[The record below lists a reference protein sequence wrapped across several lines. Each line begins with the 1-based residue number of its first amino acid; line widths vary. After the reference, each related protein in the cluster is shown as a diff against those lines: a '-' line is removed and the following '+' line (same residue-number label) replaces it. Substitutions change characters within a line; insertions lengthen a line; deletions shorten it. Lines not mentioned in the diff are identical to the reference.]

1 MDFLLT
7 RYRNLTV
14 LLIVIV
20 SQLVLI
26 AYQVKTNRDVPL
38 IRVWAVTAVTPVE
51 QGLEFLRRNSIGRVE
66 DYFYLLGVQS
76 ENQRLKKELGEL
88 KLQNNYLQNELS
100 TADRARALSVFQLRS
115 PSKTLAA
122 RIIGNGTGANSKVV
136 FVDRGSA
143 SAVEAGM
150 AVITPDGIVG
160 KVLDAYPTASLVML
174 LTDPTFAAGVI
185 SQKSRVR
192 GTLKGQGNSTPTV
205 DYVQNEQKVDPGEWF
220 FTSGDD
226 RIFPK
231 GFPVGKAD
239 VVRNGKNFKEIYLT
253 PSAFQGAPEEVLI
266 VLEGVHQAI
275 PDTEIAS
282 PGYKLLAPP
291 SDAGSDKGEAGDT
304 AASVLSTDA
313 DRLKEQYK
321 QAGQAQ
327 NHVFGEGLPGSKPPD
342 FTKIGAK
349 PAQTAQGQPKPGGAT
364 GSVPAQPPGA
374 VVKPTTPATPVA
386 GSPPKPAVNTP
397 GAPSTN
403 TAAKP
408 PAAGTTGVTKP
419 PVAKTPGS
427 IAEGTEGAASESQQP
442 PANRPVLVTDPNDA
456 DPELA
461 PPARAKPERPVS
473 SPKEPP
479 KDVPLDEFGQPK
491 APVQAKPKLPA
502 PAVEPGQ
509 GGAPK
514 ANKPKP
520 QQNSATPPPPKP
532 AP

>member
-26 AYQVKTNRDVPL
+26 AYQVKTNKDVPL
-38 IRVWAVTAVTPVE
+38 LRVWAVTAVTPVE
-51 QGLEFLRRNSIGRVE
+51 QALEFARRNTIGRVA
-66 DYFYLLGVQS
+66 DYFHLLGVQS

-88 KLQNNYLQNELS
+88 KLQNNYLRNELN
-100 TADRARALSVFQLRS
+100 TADRARALSVFQSRS

-136 FVDRGSA
+136 FIDRGSA
-143 SAVEAGM
+143 SSVEAGM

-185 SQKSRVR
+185 SQKNRVR
-192 GTLKGQGNSTPTV
+192 GTLKGQGNSTPIV
-205 DYVQNEQKVDPGEWF
+205 DYIQNEQKVDPGEWF
-220 FTSGDD
+220 YTSGDD

-253 PSAFQGAPEEVLI
+253 PSAYQGAPEEVLV
-266 VLEGVHQAI
+266 VLEGVHEAI

-282 PGYKLLAPP
+282 PGYKLLPP
-291 SDAGSDKGEAGDT
+291 PPDATGENSQAGET
-304 AASVLSTDA
+304 AASVLTTDA

-327 NHVFGEGLPGSKPPD
+327 NHVYGEGLPGSKPPD
-342 FTKIGAK
+342 FTKIGTPAAK
-349 PAQTAQGQPKPGGAT
+349 TAQVPPKPGTPPATAPQLGAT
-364 GSVPAQPPGA
+364 AKTNAQPA
-374 VVKPTTPATPVA
+374 VPPAT
-386 GSPPKPAVNTP
+386 
-397 GAPSTN
+397 AP
-403 TAAKP
+403 AAKP
-408 PAAGTTGVTKP
+408 PTTTSKPAVVAKP
-419 PVAKTPGS
+419 PDTTPETVDGS
-427 IAEGTEGAASESQQP
+427 AA
-442 PANRPVLVTDPNDA
+442 PAPTKRPVLVTDPTDT

-461 PPARAKPERPVS
+461 APPKAKLQRPAEPPRDKPSDESAKPS
-473 SPKEPP
+473 
-479 KDVPLDEFGQPK
+479 
-491 APVQAKPKLPA
+491 VQ
-502 PAVEPGQ
+502 
-509 GGAPK
+509 
-514 ANKPKP
+514 NKPKQPSPPGDTNPVTPKVTKPKPP
-520 QQNSATPPPPKP
+520 QTNAPPPSTKP